1 MSSVGDRELNI
12 LSNKMT
18 NNNDVTVANMN
29 LEPWDSE
36 YFSKQ
41 VTKVLNIGL
50 STSFTISIMS

>member
-18 NNNDVTVANMN
+18 NNNDVTVVNMN

-41 VTKVLNIGL
+41 VTKVLYI
-50 STSFTISIMS
+50 

>member
-41 VTKVLNIGL
+41 VTRVLDIGW
-50 STSFTISIMS
+50 STRFKISSMS